1 VRVQGEGA
9 AEQIAAAIRGFNEL
23 LAQGAVPRPDL
34 LIVARGGGSLED
46 LWCFNEE
53 IVVRAAADS
62 MIPLISAVGHE
73 TDVTLIDFAAD
84 KRAPTPT
91 AAAEMAVP
99 VRAELIVQVATLTRR
114 AFGGW
119 QRAHESRRSEL
130 RSAIRALPSA
140 AEVFAIPRQRLDAA
154 TSALPRALRANTHA
168 HHRRYGNAAS
178 KLTLPV
184 LQAQL
189 VHARHRL
196 TTGGERVGHSMR
208 ALLARRSERFAA
220 LDARLASSLRANATV
235 NRNRLVADRERVAR
249 LTERVRLAF
258 AVAQQRR
265 AARIEHAGQLLDAL
279 SYRGVLERGFALV
292 RDDAGAPIRRAAMV
306 ASGMSLT
313 LEFADGSVGATV
325 GADTRPPERSSPPAK
340 TPQDK
345 PTKASPNKAGAERSR
360 VNQASLFDDK

>member
-1 VRVQGEGA
+1 M
-9 AEQIAAAIRGFNEL
+9 
-23 LAQGAVPRPDL
+23 PRPDL

-73 TDVTLIDFAAD
+73 TDITLIDFAAD

-114 AFGGW
+114 AYGGW
-119 QRAHESRRSEL
+119 QREQEARRSEL
-130 RSAIRALPSA
+130 RVRDRVRCRARRKSSPFHASGSMPP
-140 AEVFAIPRQRLDAA
+140 PRR
-154 TSALPRALRANTHA
+154 LPRALRANTHA
-168 HHRRYGNAAS
+168 HQRRYRNAAS

-196 TTGGERVGHSMR
+196 TTNGERVGLSMR
-208 ALLARRSERFAA
+208 AVLARRSERFVA

-265 AARIEHAGQLLDAL
+265 AARIAARRTIARRAVLSRRAGTRL
-279 SYRGVLERGFALV
+279 R
-292 RDDAGAPIRRAAMV
+292 AGARRC
-306 ASGMSLT
+306 GR
-313 LEFADGSVGATV
+313 AD
-325 GADTRPPERSSPPAK
+325 PPGR
-340 TPQDK
+340 D
-345 PTKASPNKAGAERSR
+345 GGRR
-360 VNQASLFDDK
+360 HVD